1 MTGRHGLRRIGAVER
16 CSVQR
21 RTGDVLQVVQRVVQ
35 LALKGDSSRK
45 DDGVHAGLEV
55 SAGSGDVQDDH
66 VHLIVGYGAVN
77 HVTIGSN
84 VSIPRY
90 YLQSSNT
97 CHRSKSISRAPAMN
111 RSMLISYTLL
121 GQ

>member
-1 MTGRHGLRRIGAVER
+1 
-16 CSVQR
+16 
-21 RTGDVLQVVQRVVQ
+21 
-35 LALKGDSSRK
+35 
-45 DDGVHAGLEV
+45 V

-90 YLQSSNT
+90 YLQSSYT
-97 CHRSKSISRAPAMN
+97 CHRK
-111 RSMLISYTLL
+111 
-121 GQ
+121 